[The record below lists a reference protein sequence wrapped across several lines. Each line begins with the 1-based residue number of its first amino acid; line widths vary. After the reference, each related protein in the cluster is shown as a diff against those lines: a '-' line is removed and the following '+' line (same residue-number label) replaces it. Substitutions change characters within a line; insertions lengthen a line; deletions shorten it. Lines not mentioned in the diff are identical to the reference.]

1 MKKINYADIPNDY
14 PVCLHQDCPMA
25 DTCLRQIAY
34 NILVNNDRTIRIVN
48 PTQCSKNS
56 DCIFY
61 RNSTP
66 VIYALGFSNF
76 KKHMLPD
83 QYNSFMDVCYQRWNR
98 NPLYERRRGVKA
110 LTPEDQNFVLN
121 AVRTAGVTED
131 LKFDNYE
138 EKLNWCD

>member
-1 MKKINYADIPNDY
+1 
-14 PVCLHQDCPMA
+14 
-25 DTCLRQIAY
+25 
-34 NILVNNDRTIRIVN
+34 
-48 PTQCSKNS
+48 
-56 DCIFY
+56 
-61 RNSTP
+61 
-66 VIYALGFSNF
+66 
-76 KKHMLPD
+76 MLPD